1 MADARRAPRSTQN
14 LLHPVLAL
22 ALSPVAAIQPRMLEA
37 RVRSVGASEERLD
50 TLVVHD
56 LRAVDLA
63 SSTKPSVSSSRWRFF
78 PFTFLPPPY
87 PRCSPTPVLLTYW
100 LSTTPAV
107 G

>member
-1 MADARRAPRSTQN
+1 LADARRAPRSTQN

-56 LRAVDLA
+56 LRAVDLRLEHQA
-63 SSTKPSVSSSRWRFF
+63 LRVHEQVALLSLHLLAAALSLLFS
-78 PFTFLPPPY
+78 
-87 PRCSPTPVLLTYW
+87 TPVLLTYW